1 MSSLAIDYEEPEAF
15 GVLDRP
21 KRYKV
26 FYGGR
31 GGAKSWQFAQAL
43 IIRAVEGKIR
53 VLCARELQNSIR
65 ESVHKLLK
73 DTIDRLK
80 LSHLFQV
87 EKSTIYSTTGSQFI
101 FLGLKNDPRKVKST
115 EGIDIAWC
123 EEAEAISEESWDVL
137 IPTIREEGSEIW
149 VSFNPALETD
159 PTYQQFIAPHQLD
172 LDSDGFYEDDEVYV
186 TKVGWRDNPWF
197 TSTLRKE
204 MEKMKRENPN
214 KYLHVWEGQ
223 TRAAVEGAIY
233 GDQIKAA
240 LDAKRITSVPIET
253 SVPVNTFWDLGRN
266 DVTAIWFHQQVGLES
281 RFIDYYEHRLVG
293 LDHYARLL
301 REKNYLYGTHYL
313 PHDASVV
320 DLSTNVSRESI
331 LNDMGV
337 KPTTIVPRVQHIE
350 DGIEQTRQAFA
361 RCYFDRE
368 RCSAGIHAL
377 QSYQYEWDE
386 KHRTFRRNPLHNSAS
401 NGADAFRQFA
411 QGYQENTVQRAPKRK
426 RKRI

>member
-1 MSSLAIDYEEPEAF
+1 VSSLAIDYEEPEAF

-320 DLSTNVSRESI
+320 E
-331 LNDMGV
+331 
-337 KPTTIVPRVQHIE
+337 
-350 DGIEQTRQAFA
+350 
-361 RCYFDRE
+361 
-368 RCSAGIHAL
+368 
-377 QSYQYEWDE
+377 
-386 KHRTFRRNPLHNSAS
+386 
-401 NGADAFRQFA
+401 
-411 QGYQENTVQRAPKRK
+411 
-426 RKRI
+426 